1 LRRHPGIGGGPFP
14 CGSSGPRG
22 TLLYDAVYLS
32 AHDMLYKE
40 VGRKA
45 VILLTD
51 GEDQGSR
58 IKIREAI
65 EIAQKAIPFAT

>member
-1 LRRHPGIGGGPFP
+1 
-14 CGSSGPRG
+14 
-22 TLLYDAVYLS
+22 
-32 AHDMLYKE
+32 MLYKE

-58 IKIREAI
+58 IKIREPSRSRR
-65 EIAQKAIPFAT
+65 KPT